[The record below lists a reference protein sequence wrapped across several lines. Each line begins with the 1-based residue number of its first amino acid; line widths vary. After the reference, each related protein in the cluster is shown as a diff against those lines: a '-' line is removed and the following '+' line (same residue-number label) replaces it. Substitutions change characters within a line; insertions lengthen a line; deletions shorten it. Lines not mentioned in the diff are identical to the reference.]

1 MQSGGFEAQPPELTQ
16 WLRDVTRGDARGRS
30 GSVFSSPSA
39 RRDNDSLPLR
49 AANTWNALRLRRALG
64 AQDSRETSA
73 TIVPA
78 FIFVVLTACPV
89 RGVGR
94 CPGLGWGRFAGG
106 VHSRLDPKSL
116 LMKEREARTVKLG
129 GQQGRN
135 MQAPQPAGPP
145 HPEQQGVW
153 APAPIPLGTFL

>member
-1 MQSGGFEAQPPELTQ
+1 MIFLTSSLHILFKKKNHKLAYPGEVQSGGFEAQPPELTQ

-30 GSVFSSPSA
+30 GSVFSSA

-49 AANTWNALRLRRALG
+49 AANTWNALRRALG
-64 AQDSRETSA
+64 TQDSRETSA

-94 CPGLGWGRFAGG
+94 CPGLGWGRLAGG

-116 LMKEREARTVKLG
+116 LMKEREAGL
-129 GQQGRN
+129 
-135 MQAPQPAGPP
+135 
-145 HPEQQGVW
+145 
-153 APAPIPLGTFL
+153 

>member
-1 MQSGGFEAQPPELTQ
+1 MAPGRDPGAMHSEAH
-16 WLRDVTRGDARGRS
+16 ARAS
-30 GSVFSSPSA
+30 FSSA

-49 AANTWNALRLRRALG
+49 AANTWNALRRALG

-94 CPGLGWGRFAGG
+94 CPGLGWGRLAGG

-129 GQQGRN
+129 GQRGRN
-135 MQAPQPAGPP
+135 MQGPP
-145 HPEQQGVW
+145 ACG
-153 APAPIPLGTFL
+153 APLS